1 MKRIIYTLAI
11 VASSATAFAQAPAR
25 RSCGSHEHYL
35 QQLATHPEMART
47 QADIER
53 FTEAYAE
60 NPFQSKTSAPI
71 YTIPVVVHVLY
82 NTSAQNISQAQI
94 QSQIDVLNADYQ
106 LLNADA
112 ANVPSAFSSL
122 KADAQIQFCLAQRDP
137 SGAATTGI
145 IRKSTTKTSFS
156 ADNDDAKSNSTGG
169 STAWPAGSYL
179 NIWIVPSITS
189 GGQGG
194 ILGYAQFPG
203 GPAGTDGVV
212 IAHNYFG
219 TTGTAVAPFNKG
231 RTGTHEVGHWLNLR
245 HIWGDDGTGCSGSD
259 LVGDTP
265 NQGDENYG
273 CPSFPQV
280 SCSNGPNGDLFM
292 NYMDYTDDACMY
304 MFTTGQ
310 KTRMHAVLTSG
321 GARASLQSSLGC
333 TPPTGGGVCAAPTG
347 LGAGSITQT
356 SATVSWSAVSG
367 AASYNVQ
374 YKPAASSTWTTVS
387 GVGGTSYNITGLAA
401 GTSYNYAVQTVCSGT
416 SSAYSGAG
424 TFTTTAGTPTCSDN
438 YEPNNSMSAA
448 VMMPVGTVIT
458 ARIGTSTDKDYFKFS
473 TTNTATKVK
482 VTLTNLP
489 LDYDVRLYRGSTLVA
504 TSQNGGTTA
513 ETITYNSTTTGS
525 YTVYVYGYNGAFSA
539 TQCYNLTVQTSASNF
554 REEAGGVSEKMA
566 AQGLSM
572 FPNPASDLVYFD
584 YAADE
589 AAEATV
595 LLMDA
600 SGRTLRREV
609 MVLEAGA
616 NRGKVDVRSLPA
628 GMYVLRVIA
637 PGGVQAAK
645 VMVGR

>member
-1 MKRIIYTLAI
+1 MKRILYAFAFFGTA
-11 VASSATAFAQAPAR
+11 ASVFAQAPAR
-25 RSCGSHEHYL
+25 RSCGSHEHFLL
-35 QQLATHPEMART
+35 QLVDHPEMART
-47 QADIER
+47 QSNIER
-53 FTEAYAE
+53 FTEAYAA
-60 NPFQSKTSAPI
+60 NPFSSKTAAPV

-112 ANVPSAFSSL
+112 SNVPSAFSGL

-137 SGAATTGI
+137 SGVATTGI

-169 STAWPAGSYL
+169 SAPWPAGQYL
-179 NIWIVPSITS
+179 NIWIVPGITS
-189 GGQGG
+189 GGQPG

-212 IAHNYFG
+212 IGYNYFG
-219 TTGTAVAPFNKG
+219 TTGTAQAPFNKG

-273 CPSFPQV
+273 CPSFPQI
-280 SCSNGPNGDLFM
+280 SCSNGSNGDLFM

-333 TPPTGGGVCAAPTG
+333 TPPGGAVCAAPTG
-347 LGAGSITQT
+347 LNATSISAS
-356 SATVSWSAVSG
+356 SATILWSAVTG
-367 AASYNVQ
+367 AASYGVQ
-374 YKPAASSTWTTVS
+374 YKAASASTWTTVS
-387 GVGGTSYNITGLAA
+387 GIAGTSYTLSGLAA
-401 GTSYNYAVQTVCSGT
+401 GTAYNYAVQTVCSGA
-416 SSAYSGAG
+416 SSSYSGAA
-424 TFTTTAGTPTCSDN
+424 TFTTTSAAPTCSDN
-438 YEPNNSMSAA
+438 YEPNNTQSAA
-448 VMMPVGTVIT
+448 VTMPVGTAIA
-458 ARIGTSTDKDYFKFS
+458 ARIGTSTDKDYFKF
-473 TTNTATKVK
+473 TNSSSGPNIKI
-482 VTLTNLP
+482 TLNNLP
-489 LDYDVRLYRGSTLVA
+489 YDYDVKLYRGSTLLA

-513 ETITYNSTTTGS
+513 ETISYNTTIVGT
-525 YTVYVYGYNGAFSA
+525 YTVYVYGYNSA
-539 TQCYNLTVQTSASNF
+539 YSASQCYSLLAQTSASSF
-554 REEAGGVSEKMA
+554 REQAAGMSEKA
-566 AQGLSM
+566 TAQGLTI
-572 FPNPASDLVYFD
+572 FPNPATDLVYID
-584 YAADE
+584 YTTED

-600 SGRTLRREV
+600 SGRTLRREA
-609 MVLEAGA
+609 MMLEPGA
-616 NRGKVDVRSLPA
+616 NRGKMDVRGLPA
-628 GMYVLRVIA
+628 GLYTLRLIE
-637 PGGVQAAK
+637 PGGVQAAR
-645 VMVGR
+645 VMVVR